1 MIPFILPNVLL
12 IAEDSTM
19 DEYARLVLPV
29 LIPVFRVQEPIQVQI
44 TRYTLF
50 STGQVS
56 VNSCIHGVSTIFLY
70 VLELQYN
77 NRDR

>member
-50 STGQVS
+50 SMGQVS